1 VASAENLARWR
12 RELKQLSET
21 IMNDREEFRTWFE
34 EANDYRA
41 EGDEANKCLQ
51 EIKKDERRY
60 WQLISQ
66 LPTVDD
72 FTDEEVE
79 KKTKERRRFSILLQ
93 KLLLYTFGS
102 SVRLRSLSFSQS
114 IRANKHGETK
124 HGFRSDF

>member
-79 KKTKERRRFSILLQ
+79 KKNKRASTFLDIATEIASLHIWVKRKVE
-93 KLLLYTFGS
+93 KLEF
-102 SVRLRSLSFSQS
+102 LSKYPSQ
-114 IRANKHGETK
+114 
-124 HGFRSDF
+124 